1 MDEKIIIYHTND
13 LHSHFEYWP
22 RIEQEIK
29 KQQIVHKKL
38 KETMLLFDIGDHI
51 DRFHPY
57 TEALL
62 GKGNIRLLNEC
73 GYDGITIGNN
83 EGITLPHDDLDT
95 LYDEAKFDCIV
106 ANIYHEDGTRPKWAK
121 PYVIYETMNGTKIGV
136 IGVTVN
142 FTSFYK
148 PLKWKVTDPFDEL
161 EYWIPIVNKQSDLLI
176 VLSHLGLSED
186 ERMAEQFSD
195 IDIILGAHTHHVL
208 PEGKLINN
216 SLLCCTGKYGMNL
229 GRVDIHFDT
238 NCRKIELKRARLIP
252 TSEMKAVPDERRFRR
267 NLYNFGK
274 QQLQTPVCYLP
285 EKLET
290 DWFAETRF
298 NHLLS
303 QALTEWCDA
312 DCSFINAGVL
322 IDDLPQGTIT
332 EYDLHRICPH
342 PINPVTVRLTGS
354 QLKEVLVQTIDD
366 KYTSL
371 ELKGF
376 GFRGKIFGKIIYD
389 RISIEGKGAA
399 IHIKINGEE
408 LDVNREYTVATIDMF
423 TFARFYPIIT
433 RAKKKFFLP
442 EFLRDILKWKLSQ
455 LYPLS

>member
-238 NCRKIELKRARLIP
+238 NCRKIELKRHG
-252 TSEMKAVPDERRFRR
+252 SFR
-267 NLYNFGK
+267 
-274 QQLQTPVCYLP
+274 
-285 EKLET
+285 
-290 DWFAETRF
+290 
-298 NHLLS
+298 
-303 QALTEWCDA
+303 QA
-312 DCSFINAGVL
+312 
-322 IDDLPQGTIT
+322 
-332 EYDLHRICPH
+332 
-342 PINPVTVRLTGS
+342 
-354 QLKEVLVQTIDD
+354 K
-366 KYTSL
+366 
-371 ELKGF
+371 
-376 GFRGKIFGKIIYD
+376 
-389 RISIEGKGAA
+389 
-399 IHIKINGEE
+399 
-408 LDVNREYTVATIDMF
+408 
-423 TFARFYPIIT
+423 
-433 RAKKKFFLP
+433 
-442 EFLRDILKWKLSQ
+442 
-455 LYPLS
+455 